1 MILNEV
7 KAIKLMEQ
15 LKGNI
20 KVIGQNMVC
29 ECDPLTRPGGI
40 VVHEYTTDID
50 LCKNLA
56 QVKVNVEDYRA
67 ASDTMWL
74 CNECIAHG

>member
-29 ECDPLTRPGGI
+29 ECEKLTRAGGI
-40 VVHEYTTDID
+40 VVHEYTVDVD
-50 LCKNLA
+50 LCKNIAESKHDVDGDSL
-56 QVKVNVEDYRA
+56 
-67 ASDTMWL
+67 WL
-74 CNECIAHG
+74 CGACVAHG